1 MKHFK
6 SKNILAIMLIF
17 LLIQFGITLGQDA
30 PKKDTSVIQ
39 NAFPNLNFKNPV
51 DLTFPNDGT
60 DRIFVVEKVGK
71 IVWFAND
78 KNAKEKN
85 TFLDIS
91 DKVLNEGE
99 CGLLG
104 LAFHPDYK
112 KNGFF
117 FVNYTTKK
125 PVKTI
130 VARFQVDP
138 KNPSLALPDSFL
150 ILLEIEQ
157 PYQNH
162 NGGQIVF
169 GPDGFLYIG
178 MGDGGSGGD
187 PQNRAQNLKVLLGK
201 MLRINVDLP
210 QKDLNYSIPTSN
222 PFVKNTLGYREEIY
236 AYGLRN
242 PWRFSFDSKTKKLW
256 CGDVGQGEWEEI
268 DVITNGGNFGWN
280 IIEGN
285 HNFNKSKD
293 DPSKF
298 IAPVFE
304 YNHSDK
310 NCSITGG
317 FVYYG
322 KLRPDL
328 VGAYIYTDYCSKNI
342 WQLNI
347 TTKSNS
353 SIGFAPASINSFG
366 VDSKNELYLLGGNGI
381 IYSFTS
387 TSK

>member
-1 MKHFK
+1 MKLFK
-6 SKNILAIMLIF
+6 SKKTLAIMLF
-17 LLIQFGITLGQDA
+17 FCLTQFGISLGQDA

-39 NAFPNLNFKNPV
+39 NAFPNLKFNNPV

-71 IVWFAND
+71 IVCFAND
-78 KNAKEKN
+78 KNTKEKN
-85 TFLDIS
+85 IFLDIS
-91 DKVLNEGE
+91 EKVLNEGE

-104 LAFHPDYK
+104 LAIHPEYK

-138 KNPSLALPDSFL
+138 KNPGLALPDSFL
-150 ILLEIEQ
+150 VLLEIDQ

-201 MLRINVDLP
+201 MLRIDVDHP

-222 PFVKNTLGYREEIY
+222 PFVKT
-236 AYGLRN
+236 
-242 PWRFSFDSKTKKLW
+242 SS
-256 CGDVGQGEWEEI
+256 
-268 DVITNGGNFGWN
+268 
-280 IIEGN
+280 
-285 HNFNKSKD
+285 KSK
-293 DPSKF
+293 
-298 IAPVFE
+298 
-304 YNHSDK
+304 
-310 NCSITGG
+310 
-317 FVYYG
+317 
-322 KLRPDL
+322 
-328 VGAYIYTDYCSKNI
+328 
-342 WQLNI
+342 
-347 TTKSNS
+347 
-353 SIGFAPASINSFG
+353 
-366 VDSKNELYLLGGNGI
+366 
-381 IYSFTS
+381 
-387 TSK
+387 